1 MVGENFL
8 TEEEVLKELK
18 VNKAQLEE
26 FIRSGKI
33 LPSYQEGQRKFKATE
48 VENIKVSLAASPP
61 PPITTPSAGTPPPVE
76 SAPPTS
82 QVDDAGSTRV
92 IEPPKK
98 TPKLKVKQQTPPPT
112 EKPGFL
118 KEPPKRKAGA
128 PHVGKLNGILLI
140 VSLLILLLS
149 LGSLYFTW
157 KGNALPN
164 FLLTLLNTISQ
175 LGG

>member
-18 VNKAQLEE
+18 INKAQLEE

-48 VENIKVSLAASPP
+48 VENIKVSLSSSSPP
-61 PPITTPSAGTPPPVE
+61 VATPPTETAPPVG
-76 SAPPTS
+76 SPSPTS
-82 QVDDAGSTRV
+82 QVEDVGSTRV

-98 TPKLKVKQQTPPPT
+98 APKVKVKQQTQPK

-118 KEPPKRKAGA
+118 KEPPKSKAGA
-128 PHVGKLNGILLI
+128 PNIGKLNGVLLI
-140 VSLLILLLS
+140 LSLVILLLS
-149 LGSLYFTW
+149 VGSLYFTW
-157 KGNALPN
+157 KGNTLPN
-164 FLLTLLNTISQ
+164 FLLTLLNAISQ

>member
-18 VNKAQLEE
+18 INKAQLEE
-26 FIRSGKI
+26 FIKSGKI

-48 VENIKVSLAASPP
+48 VENIKVSLSAAPP
-61 PPITTPSAGTPPPVE
+61 PPVTTPPVGTPPPVE
-76 SAPPTS
+76 SAPPTP
-82 QVDDAGSTRV
+82 QAEDVGSTRV

-98 TPKLKVKQQTPPPT
+98 APKLKVKQQTPPPT

-118 KEPPKRKAGA
+118 KEPTKSKAGA
-128 PHVGKLNGILLI
+128 PNIGKLNGILLI
-140 VSLLILLLS
+140 VSLVILLLS
-149 LGSLYFTW
+149 VGSLYFTW

-164 FLLTLLNTISQ
+164 FLLTLLNAISQ